1 MLGAINEEAWAS
13 AVVNADGTTQNAR
26 GCSVSRPSAG
36 TYEITLARGIN
47 VSECTVVAQPIGDSG
62 VDGKLVVVEHNSDDL
77 KTIRFFFD
85 SAGLPQN
92 TSFHLRI
99 AKFVG

>member
-26 GCSVSRPSAG
+26 GCSITRPAAG
-36 TYEITLARGIN
+36 TYEVSLSRGIDE
-47 VSECTVVAQPIGDSG
+47 SECTVVAQPIGNAA
-62 VDGKLVVVEHNSDDL
+62 VDGKIVLVEHNSDDL
-77 KTIRFFFD
+77 KTIRFFYD